1 MTQTVSRLQPA
12 QRAPARRRLGT
23 RAGRPARGRPE
34 NHPIGVL
41 YILPALALYVAMVLL
56 PFGHGVWISLHA
68 WDGASPMRWVGLQ
81 NFMDSLTDAAVRQ
94 AFEHSLVIVVFYAA
108 VPIGIGLALA
118 AILARTRIRGMALWR
133 AVLFMPQAISVVV
146 VGVVWQWL
154 LQQNGPVNQ
163 LLRDVGLGS
172 LTRVWLGDFTWAL
185 PSEGLIG
192 TWLMSG
198 LCMVL
203 FLSGVQTID
212 ADLYDAASVDGAGP
226 IREFFAVTLPGLRKV
241 LAVASVLTLVVA
253 LNNFGLIWVTTQ
265 GGPGNQTQVISTL
278 VYDRA
283 FLLGD
288 IGDAS
293 AIAIMLALVVIL
305 ASFGLSRLGGSE

>member
-1 MTQTVSRLQPA
+1 VLRISAPHGPRARRT
-12 QRAPARRRLGT
+12 RAPRRRT
-23 RAGRPARGRPE
+23 AG
-34 NHPIGVL
+34 HPIGFL
-41 YILPALALYVAMVLL
+41 YVLPALAVYTAMVVL
-56 PFGHGVWISLHA
+56 PFGQGVWISLHS

-81 NFMDSLTDAAVRQ
+81 NFVSSLSDSAVRQ
-94 AFEHSLVIVVFYAA
+94 AFVHSLVIIVFYAA
-108 VPIGIGLALA
+108 APVCMGLALA
-118 AILARTRIRGMALWR
+118 AILARTRVRGMALWR
-133 AVLFMPQAISVVV
+133 AVLFLPQAISVVV

-154 LQQNGPVNQ
+154 LQQNGPVNE
-163 LLRDVGLGS
+163 LLRAVGLGS

-212 ADLYDAASVDGAGP
+212 TDLYDAASVDGAGP

-265 GGPGNQTQVISTL
+265 GGPGNQTQVLSTL
-278 VYDRA
+278 IYDRA

-293 AIAIMLALVVIL
+293 AIAVLLALILIL
-305 ASFGLSRLGGSE
+305 ASVGLSRLGGSE